1 MSCSKLK
8 HDKAE
13 LRVCQRRSRAAVVRK
28 LWVTGG
34 KSERSMNYIDTESQ
48 SYSLLYQL
56 NDALCIHKEDFSLW
70 LLVKSSSM
78 AVKDVCNLETRGGK
92 QFRHLIPV
100 ALMTPQLASRL
111 PLCPKWD
118 PNWLWNLCLN
128 LQINII
134 CDNTADFNF
143 GM

>member
-56 NDALCIHKEDFSLW
+56 NDALCIHKEDFSL
-70 LLVKSSSM
+70 
-78 AVKDVCNLETRGGK
+78 
-92 QFRHLIPV
+92 
-100 ALMTPQLASRL
+100 
-111 PLCPKWD
+111 
-118 PNWLWNLCLN
+118 
-128 LQINII
+128 
-134 CDNTADFNF
+134 
-143 GM
+143 